1 MKKILFSFIVLVTC
15 FWTAVTSAQEVF
27 SKQEAAGLF
36 SMSLE
41 DWKNNA
47 INAKNAGAA
56 GYDTDGD
63 LSHTMFFQA
72 PNGRV
77 VVTPNYSHSN
87 KSKPWKLSVAL
98 IFDGF
103 NAALMQSLT
112 DSELKKAHIEDVYKE
127 MLPEFTVFGNIQ
139 ILDQNTVIHSV
150 DIFEFGYDEIVDQ
163 QGAEKLGC
171 FQNCIVRDN

>member
-1 MKKILFSFIVLVTC
+1 MKKILFSIIAASTC
-15 FWTAVTSAQEVF
+15 FWAVLASAQEVF
-27 SKQEAAGLF
+27 SKQEAASLF

-41 DWKNNA
+41 EWKNNA

-72 PNGRV
+72 PDGRV

-87 KSKPWKLSVAL
+87 KSKPWKLYVAI

-112 DSELKKAHIEDVYKE
+112 DSELKKVHIENLYKE

-139 ILDQNTVIHSV
+139 IPDQNTVIHSV
-150 DIFEFGYDEIVDQ
+150 DIFEFGYNEIVDE

-171 FQNCIVRDN
+171 FQNCVVRNN